1 MNNTNENPSIA
12 NTKGYVAMAMG
23 VKLWDCP
30 FATGSTDYWDWR
42 AGWIDAYNDSGGA
55 TLHDV
60 VQGMEPEVEAT
71 PPVVE
76 EEQEPEVYSTPGQK
90 VARLQELR
98 DSLVRLHSEISGLES
113 SFDEEDFDITRNICI
128 KMKQAGR
135 MVDAVK
141 YYKARYNVRLYDAK
155 NDVAA
160 M

>member
-76 EEQEPEVYSTPGQK
+76 EEPELKACPTPGQK
-90 VARLQELR
+90 AARLQELR
-98 DSLVRLHSEISGLES
+98 DSLIGLHLEVLNLES
-113 SFDEEDFDITRNICI
+113 SFDEEDFNSTRSICI
-128 KMKQAGR
+128 EMKQAGR
-135 MVDAVK
+135 TLDAIK

-155 NDVAA
+155 EDVDA